1 MKRTLTLSLAFALL
15 ALAAAL
21 PAAAATTYVVD
32 PAHSNVDF
40 VVRHLMANVRGQFT
54 EFDATVVMDPDPAK
68 SSVEFTIQAKSI
80 DTANEQRDTHLR
92 SADFFDV
99 EKHPAIT
106 FRSTEIRKT
115 GENAYEVTGPLTMR
129 GVTKVITLPVTFL
142 GELVDPWGN
151 TKIGFETETRL
162 NRKEY
167 GINWNQA
174 LDRGGLL
181 LSEEVRVQIGLQFA
195 VKK

>member
-1 MKRTLTLSLAFALL
+1 MKRTLTLALAFTLL

-21 PAAAATTYVVD
+21 PAAAATTWVVD

-92 SADFFDV
+92 SPDFFDV
-99 EKHPAIT
+99 EKHPTIT
-106 FRSTEIRKT
+106 FRSTEIRRK

-129 GVTKVITLPVTFL
+129 GVTQVITLPVSFL

-162 NRKEY
+162 DRKEY

-181 LSEEVRVQIGLQFA
+181 LSDEVRVEIGLQFG